1 MPNFPDIDF
10 KLRLAKGLTDKL
22 STKDMLK
29 KVEAVLDDCL
39 KLAQSNVR
47 TLADATA
54 DHKRMS
60 KDVYEDVER
69 NLELIKKGDEHA
81 EFLLQEMQRSQENL
95 TRIERQ
101 SNTDSTAYTNA
112 FNGGGFRANLLE
124 SIVEQLKTLTK
135 VKEFHECTKTSEL
148 GKEVDKRAKPVSDS
162 REKIIHQVVGLNAER
177 DRIVEYVKRV
187 DSFIDTASKLVQGE
201 KAEKGKFVEQ
211 AMKIQTRLGKPGV
224 TVQGESSLWSNYE
237 TLESRIGRARAYLT
251 NQNTHAVQVI
261 RDSFTSEGEK
271 SRKEMSGA
279 LKSLVIDLQALRT
292 LHGKRFYAKL
302 ALPKL
307 EKSVND
313 IANEFKMQQARL
325 VETGRLLEQHLKEL
339 GA

>member
-1 MPNFPDIDF
+1 MPNFPDISFQSRVTKD
-10 KLRLAKGLTDKL
+10 LNDKL

-29 KVEAVLDDCL
+29 KIDAILDDCL
-39 KLAQSNVR
+39 KTAQANVKA
-47 TLADATA
+47 LADAMD
-54 DHKRMS
+54 DHKRMA

-69 NLELIKKGDEHA
+69 NFELIKKGDEHA

-95 TRIERQ
+95 ARIERQ
-101 SNTDSTAYTNA
+101 SNTDCTAYTNA
-112 FNGGGFRANLLE
+112 FNGGGFRGNLFEVFLNRM
-124 SIVEQLKTLTK
+124 KAFK
-135 VKEFHECTKTSEL
+135 DVKEYKEFSKASEL
-148 GKEVDKRAKPVSDS
+148 GKEVDKRAKPISES

-187 DSFIDTASKLVQGE
+187 DSFIDTSVKLVQGE

-211 AMKIQTRLGKPGV
+211 AVKIQARLGKPGV
-224 TVQGESSLWSNYE
+224 TAQGESSLWSDYE
-237 TLESRIGRARAYLT
+237 TLENRIGRARAYLT
-251 NQNTHAVQVI
+251 NQNSQAVRVI

-313 IANEFKMQQARL
+313 IANEFKMQQARM

-339 GA
+339 GN